1 MNGSKAWWP
10 VIVILTLL
18 SLLISLVGP
27 FSALKNSREMGT
39 TLQSALTGAGFDKVK
54 VAMDGSLATLTGG
67 VKTEARKAEAL
78 SLASATNCEKCR
90 GKKARS
96 WHSVKDGGLSVSM
109 ANASPYIFTASKA
122 ANGRVIVDGF
132 VRSEEEK
139 MAVLA
144 HAQSLFGNNVTNQ
157 TIKLASGA
165 PNDQWGDVVKAQLTH
180 LSALETGRATLGD
193 TKIGLTGTASSE
205 AARNALLASA
215 SAPASYTFTSKI
227 GVPEP
232 VAVDVVP
239 EPIPEAIKVEQ
250 DNCQAKID
258 AAKGT
263 QKVLFRYGKAE
274 VSTDSFA
281 MLNELASVALECPAY
296 GIRIEGHTDADGS
309 SGYNQKLSTQR
320 AQIVASYL
328 AARDVPKTNLEPV
341 GLGED
346 HPVASNATV
355 AGKQQNRRIEFIVTY
370 NQ

>member
-1 MNGSKAWWP
+1 MNGSKGWWP

-39 TLQSALTGAGFDKVK
+39 SIQSALTGAGFDKVK

-67 VKTEARKAEAL
+67 VKTEARKAKAMAL
-78 SLASATNCEKCR
+78 ANATKCEKCR

-139 MAVLA
+139 TDVLA
-144 HAQSLFGNNVTNQ
+144 HAHALFGDNVTNQ
-157 TIKLASGA
+157 TLKLASGA
-165 PNDQWGDVVKAQLTH
+165 PNKAWGEVVKTQLTN
-180 LSALETGRATLGD
+180 LSALETGRATMGD
-193 TKIGLTGTASSE
+193 FKIGLTGIAASE
-205 AARNALLASA
+205 AAREALLASA
-215 SAPASYTFTSKI
+215 SAPDAYQFTSKI
-227 GVPEP
+227 GFPDP
-232 VAVDVVP
+232 VAVDV
-239 EPIPEAIKVEQ
+239 IPEAIKVEQ

-258 AAKGT
+258 TAKGA
-263 QKVLFRYGKAE
+263 QKVLFRYGRAE
-274 VSTDSFA
+274 VSTESFA
-281 MLNELASVALECPAY
+281 MLNALAAVALECPAY
-296 GIRIEGHTDADGS
+296 GLRVEGHTDADGS
-309 SGYNQKLSTQR
+309 AAYNQTLSIQR

-328 AARDVPKTNLEPV
+328 AARGVDKTSLEPI

-346 HPVASNATV
+346 NPIASNATA